1 MLQKELSR
9 LEEAAQEKQK
19 TGGRP
24 LGISVSQNH
33 VPRVTS
39 WWCAQDVFE
48 VSVLLWRADFQQLSV
63 FQFPNSV
70 LSWGSLIRL
79 GRKPA
84 I

>member
-1 MLQKELSR
+1 MLQKELSH

-24 LGISVSQNH
+24 LGTSVRQNH
-33 VPRVTS
+33 VPLVTS
-39 WWCAQDVFE
+39 WWCTQEVFG

-70 LSWGSLIRL
+70 LTG
-79 GRKPA
+79 GH
-84 I
+84 